1 MNLKPS
7 EVIWCQ
13 LGLRKH
19 TSNSL
24 TLSLPKI
31 SAIQISD
38 NLSKPSYHPT
48 HGEYVF
54 VLFCV
59 MSLAWPVD
67 MLILMHGG
75 LPISAG
81 KKGVSFYALCR
92 RYCIKT

>member
-1 MNLKPS
+1 MNLKLS

-13 LGLRKH
+13 LSLRKH

-24 TLSLPKI
+24 TLSQPKI

-38 NLSKPSYHPT
+38 DLSKPSYHPT

-54 VLFCV
+54 VLF
-59 MSLAWPVD
+59 AWPVD
-67 MLILMHGG
+67 MLILMRSS

-81 KKGVSFYALCR
+81 KKVVSFYAL
-92 RYCIKT
+92 